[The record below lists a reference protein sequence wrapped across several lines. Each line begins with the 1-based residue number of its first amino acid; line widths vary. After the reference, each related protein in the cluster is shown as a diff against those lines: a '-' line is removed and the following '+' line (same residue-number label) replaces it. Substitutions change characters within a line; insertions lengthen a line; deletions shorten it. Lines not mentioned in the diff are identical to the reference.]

1 MILEELYKILIL
13 INAEENNWYI
23 NKIGK
28 NKFYL
33 IKEKNGNIN
42 KELKLLLKKPNDLNE
57 IINKKFNK

>member
-1 MILEELYKILIL
+1 MIIEELYKILIL

-23 NKIGK
+23 SKISK

-33 IKEKNGNIN
+33 IKEKDKNIS
-42 KELKLLLKKPNDLNE
+42 KELKLLLKKPHDLNE

>member
-13 INAEENNWYI
+13 INAEENNWNI
-23 NKIGK
+23 NKIDK

-33 IKEKNGNIN
+33 IKEKKGNIN
-42 KELKLLLKKPNDLNE
+42 KELRLLLKKPHDLNE